1 MKNKATKL
9 PRSNAPGQVD
19 YALLE
24 LIPAYVRKGVTVEE
38 VGQTIKV
45 SRPQTTVAL
54 AG

>member
-1 MKNKATKL
+1 MKNQATKT
-9 PRSNAPGQVD
+9 PRCTALGQVD
-19 YALLE
+19 YVLLE
-24 LIPAYVRKGVTVEE
+24 LVPAYQRKGVTVEE

>member
-1 MKNKATKL
+1 MKNKAKKL
-9 PRSNAPGQVD
+9 PRSNALGQVD
-19 YALLE
+19 YALLD
-24 LIPAYVRKGVTVEE
+24 LIPAYQRKGVTVEE

>member
-1 MKNKATKL
+1 MKNQAKKSHHRTVL
-9 PRSNAPGQVD
+9 GQVD
-19 YALLE
+19 YALLD
-24 LIPAYVRKGVTVEE
+24 LVPAYQRKGITVEE